1 MLFLNYR
8 LVPSGNTLL
17 DEFLNEWTLKWF
29 TLEIKDIT
37 YLDKGGN
44 GTVYKSII
52 KLESGEP
59 VNVWKYHKDCLY
71 SSAIINLHGFTKI
84 SGIDGYMVIMDYASE
99 GSLRENLQT
108 ISKNNW
114 EKKLYMLFGIISGL
128 QDIHYVNLI
137 HCDFHDGNI
146 LLHKYVTGKV
156 KVFISDLGLCRP
168 IKSSLKKDDI
178 YGVIPFMAPEILRG
192 NSYTKASDIYSFS
205 MIMWEFISG
214 VPPFNDK
221 DHNLQLSLD
230 ICRGER
236 PEIPKGIPQ
245 CYTNLMKRCWDEDPN
260 ERPSTS
266 EVFKTIRDWIY
277 FHDNENIEDI
287 EEKKKEQIMEFINA
301 PIVQNN
307 ITTHPRAF
315 YTSRLLD
322 FNSVQL
328 NKNLLRTEC
337 LECMVDD

>member
-59 VNVWKYHKDCLY
+59 VNVVLKCHNNINENINEFLTEWKYHKDCLY

-128 QDIHYVNLI
+128 QDIHYL
-137 HCDFHDGNI
+137 
-146 LLHKYVTGKV
+146 KY
-156 KVFISDLGLCRP
+156 S
-168 IKSSLKKDDI
+168 
-178 YGVIPFMAPEILRG
+178 
-192 NSYTKASDIYSFS
+192 
-205 MIMWEFISG
+205 
-214 VPPFNDK
+214 
-221 DHNLQLSLD
+221 
-230 ICRGER
+230 
-236 PEIPKGIPQ
+236 
-245 CYTNLMKRCWDEDPN
+245 
-260 ERPSTS
+260 
-266 EVFKTIRDWIY
+266 
-277 FHDNENIEDI
+277 
-287 EEKKKEQIMEFINA
+287 
-301 PIVQNN
+301 
-307 ITTHPRAF
+307 
-315 YTSRLLD
+315 
-322 FNSVQL
+322 
-328 NKNLLRTEC
+328 
-337 LECMVDD
+337 